1 MRRRSVLA
9 GLAGAA
15 GLASGCT
22 AVLPEATPPSPGGRR
37 NPPNLLCESTW
48 GAREV
53 TVRITAGNRIDA
65 GNTGRLWVFGSESSI
80 EWVGGEN
87 ATRRFPLAPG
97 DSITLSLARGEDRVR
112 VAWQGPSGEGSA
124 SLCTLARPE
133 PDEGGQASHVR
144 PPGRNAAAGGGG
156 W

>member
-1 MRRRSVLA
+1 M
-9 GLAGAA
+9 
-15 GLASGCT
+15 T
-22 AVLPEATPPSPGGRR
+22 
-37 NPPNLLCESTW
+37 
-48 GAREV
+48 V
-53 TVRITAGNRIDA
+53 TITAGNRIDA

-133 PDEGGQASHVR
+133 PDKGGQASHVR
-144 PPGRNAAAGGGG
+144 PPGRSAADGGGG